1 MVKNDTFHIYLK
13 ILLTMIEFADNQ
25 LVLLELVLIDWPI
38 IGL

>member
-1 MVKNDTFHIYLK
+1 MVKNDTFQIQLK

-25 LVLLELVLIDWPI
+25 LVLLELVLIDWSI